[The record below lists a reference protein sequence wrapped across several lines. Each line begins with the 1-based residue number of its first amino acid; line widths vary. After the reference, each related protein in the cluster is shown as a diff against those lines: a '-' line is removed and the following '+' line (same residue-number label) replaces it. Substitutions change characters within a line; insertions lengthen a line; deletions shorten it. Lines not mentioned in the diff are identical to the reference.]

1 MNPTGARRDAEDQRF
16 LDAFDS
22 GALSPRDF
30 HHREHLRLAWLCV
43 TQSGPEAAMEEF
55 PRRLRAFLARHRVDP
70 AKYHETVTIGWLL
83 LVGARVSTEP
93 AAPSFASF
101 ATRHPDLLTSD
112 LLFAHYSRA
121 RLLSAEARSAFI
133 PPDLAPLPGAG
144 H

>member
-43 TQSGPEAAMEEF
+43 IQSGTEAAMEEF

-70 AKYHETVTIGWLL
+70 AKYHETVTIGWLR

-93 AAPSFASF
+93 AAPSHSQASRHLSCAETISALHP
-101 ATRHPDLLTSD
+101 ATPPTQFVTYYITNCSD
-112 LLFAHYSRA
+112 
-121 RLLSAEARSAFI
+121 
-133 PPDLAPLPGAG
+133 PVKD
-144 H
+144 